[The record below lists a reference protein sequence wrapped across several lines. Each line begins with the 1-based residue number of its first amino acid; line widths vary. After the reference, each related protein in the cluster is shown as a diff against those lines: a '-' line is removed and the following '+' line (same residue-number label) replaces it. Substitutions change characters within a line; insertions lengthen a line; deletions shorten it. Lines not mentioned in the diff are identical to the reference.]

1 MAKTLKEIIR
11 WATYLALFTPLIF
24 VGRFFFPFVGPKSI
38 YFFLFSEIIFF
49 SWLILISVS
58 PTFRP
63 KKNAILI
70 SLIVYFFVL
79 SLSTIFGVN
88 PSYSFWSKHERMT
101 GLLMHLHLFGFF
113 LVLSSTFNKEEFKK
127 FFIVSILV
135 AILSG
140 LIGVS
145 SVKERTMRGGGMIG
159 NESFL
164 GTYLLFNCF
173 FALYLY
179 FSSLDWKRKFGLIS
193 FIFLTLFLL
202 LTGIKLEGQTFLNSL
217 FLIFYKSGAR
227 AAKISLYGGI
237 GLLFLFWMITQRK
250 KIFKFLGFSILLFSL
265 ILISFAFY
273 SIMFQPDSFF
283 RHLIE
288 KEIGSFSGRFYVWEI
303 AQKGFLE
310 KPLLGWGPENFEFIF
325 QKHFNPCFGVGDCGA
340 DIWYDRAHNVIFDTL
355 VNTGILGLF
364 SYFLLFFSIFY
375 LLWKNFLRKKI
386 DFWEAGVFSSLFV
399 AYFVQNLTVFDM
411 VSSYLM
417 VFLTIAFVAT
427 LEKEKEK
434 IEMKRPNPYLISIL
448 SALFFVSLFYF
459 VILPIIASTSVI
471 SALHFKPFTEE
482 RLELQKKAIYTSP
495 IGRFQ
500 IRQFFTENF
509 ISAYKQNPTW
519 GINVKKEVDFLV
531 EEMKKNVKEC
541 NLDFRSYLELGEL
554 LNIYSRID
562 PTKIGEAEKILR
574 EAIEISPRNQRGY
587 WNLAQTMLLK
597 GNFESAIYL
606 AQKALDLEK
615 RLLTSHLVLIQILNF
630 AGKKDLAKEKAK
642 EAIKINPQWE
652 KTLKNFLH

>member
-145 SVKERTMRGGGMIG
+145 SVKEAAMRGGGMIG